1 MGDANDA
8 AGQARTGIAAGLAA
22 IVVGVGMHDQRFAD
36 HIRRSAV
43 AQTDAG
49 QNHVQMHHAFGVC
62 TQIVHIAQMMRAA
75 AGTPVQ
81 RTTRVE
87 MRAGAAGIGR
97 AAIAAFV
104 HMESGHT
111 ARPQAADGAS
121 EADTL

>member
-22 IVVGVGMHDQRFAD
+22 IVVGVGMHDQRLAD
-36 HIRRSAV
+36 HVGRGAI

-62 TQIVHIAQMMRAA
+62 TQIVHVAQMMRAA
-75 AGTPVQ
+75 TGTPVQ
-81 RTTRVE
+81 RATRVE
-87 MRAGAAGIGR
+87 MRARAAGICR

-111 ARPQAADGAS
+111 ARTQA
-121 EADTL
+121 